1 MSRVGKQPVS
11 VPDGVQ
17 VTFDETKIEV
27 KGPKGALSREL
38 HPLVRV
44 SQEDGNITVTPVD
57 DSLKARGLWG
67 LFRSLIQNMV
77 TGVSQGYTKV
87 LEINGVG
94 YRAEAAGNALK
105 LTLGFSHPV
114 EFALPEGINAAVEKN
129 TVITLSGIDKE
140 LLGQTAATIRA
151 FRPPEPYKGK
161 GIKYAEETIRR
172 KVGKAGV
179 K

>member
-1 MSRVGKQPVS
+1 MSRVGKQPVIIPS
-11 VPDGVQ
+11 GVT
-17 VTFDETKIEV
+17 VTMDDTKIEI
-27 KGPKGALSREL
+27 KGPKGVLSREL
-38 HPLVRV
+38 HPQVKV
-44 SQEDGNITVTPVD
+44 TEEDGKLLVTPVD

-67 LFRSLIQNMV
+67 LFRSLIANMV
-77 TGVSQGYTKV
+77 QGVSQGYTKV

-94 YRAEAAGNALK
+94 YRAEAAGNTLK
-105 LTLGFSHPV
+105 LALGFSHPV
-114 EFALPEGINAAVEKN
+114 DFALPDGVSASVEKN
-129 TVITLSGIDKE
+129 TIVTLSCIDKE

-161 GIKYAEETIRR
+161 GVKYAEETIRR

>member
-1 MSRVGKQPVS
+1 MSRVGKQPVVLPS
-11 VPDGVQ
+11 GVE
-17 VTFDETKIEV
+17 VAIDDMKIEV
-27 KGPKGALSREL
+27 KGPKGVLSREL
-38 HPLVRV
+38 HPLVVV
-44 SQEDGNITVTPVD
+44 SQEDAKLTVTPAD
-57 DSLKARGLWG
+57 NSLQARGLWG
-67 LFRSLIQNMV
+67 LFRTLIDNMV
-77 TGVSQGYTKV
+77 IGVSKGFTRV

-94 YRAEAAGNALK
+94 YRAEAAGDTLK

-114 EFALPEGINAAVEKN
+114 EFKLPEGISASVEKN
-129 TVITLSGIDKE
+129 TIITMSGIDKE

>member
-1 MSRVGKQPVS
+1 MSRLGKLPVEI
-11 VPDGVQ
+11 PQGVEVKLQ
-17 VTFDETKIEV
+17 GRKVEV
-27 KGPKGALSREL
+27 KGPKGALSREF
-38 HPLVRV
+38 HELVELEQEGNQLRV
-44 SQEDGNITVTPVD
+44 KPREESK
-57 DSLKARGLWG
+57 KARSLWG
-67 LFRSLIQNMV
+67 LSRTLLFNMV
-77 TGVSQGYTKV
+77 QGVSQGYTRV

-94 YRAEAAGNALK
+94 YRAEVAGNTLK
-105 LTLGFSHPV
+105 LALGFSHPV
-114 EFALPEGINAAVEKN
+114 EFELPQGVSAAVERN
-129 TVITLSGIDKE
+129 TVITLTSHDKE

>member
-1 MSRVGKQPVS
+1 MSRVGKQPVI

-17 VTFDETKIEV
+17 VTLDETRIEV
-27 KGPKGALSREL
+27 KGPKGALGREL

-44 SQEDGNITVTPVD
+44 GQENGGITVAPVD

-94 YRAEAAGNALK
+94 YRAEATGATLK

-114 EFALPEGINAAVEKN
+114 EFALPEGISAAVEKN